1 MDSSSETLDV
11 IIYPRV
17 TTKLRKVRG
26 TMGES
31 SRQEAGGIQMLLE
44 RKCENG
50 VTLTEGE
57 EGRQYRGVKRHK
69 DLLKMP

>member
-31 SRQEAGGIQMLLE
+31 TRQEAGGTPMLL
-44 RKCENG
+44 ENG

-57 EGRQYRGVKRHK
+57 EGRQYGGGKRHR
-69 DLLKMP
+69 DLLKML